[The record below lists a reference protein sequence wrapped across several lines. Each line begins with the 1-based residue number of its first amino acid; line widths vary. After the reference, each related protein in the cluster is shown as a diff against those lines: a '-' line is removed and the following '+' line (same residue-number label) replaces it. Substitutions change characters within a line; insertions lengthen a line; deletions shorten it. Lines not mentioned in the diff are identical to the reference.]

1 MALVDELD
9 TERADPPGPISRSAQ
24 RLTLIVVSLGVM
36 MVGIDGSVVSIA
48 NPYIARDLHASL
60 PELQWVTNAYLLA
73 LAVLL
78 IVGGKLGDR
87 YGRKRVFMI
96 GVVGFALSSVA
107 IGLVGSITG
116 VIAFRVLQGT
126 FGAMLMPNT

>member
-1 MALVDELD
+1 MALVGEDEGELLGGAVPAAAPAAAPTLGEPD
-9 TERADPPGPISRSAQ
+9 KPPRHA

-60 PELQWVTNAYLLA
+60 AGLQWVTNAYLLS

-78 IVGGKLGDR
+78 IVGGKLGDSSA
-87 YGRKRVFMI
+87 G
-96 GVVGFALSSVA
+96 GGSSSSASSV
-107 IGLVGSITG
+107 S
-116 VIAFRVLQGT
+116 R
-126 FGAMLMPNT
+126 